1 MLVLAHIS
9 DTHFDGGRRNLKRA
23 QRVMNY
29 VNSLPGPID
38 AIVVTGDVADTG
50 SATEYEQARSVF
62 RSEIPIV
69 YCPGNHDERQ
79 AFRSVLLDEV
89 GTGPVNCVHRFGDT
103 VVAMCDSSI
112 PGRSEGELTRDTLDW
127 LQQVLAD
134 TPSDANII
142 VAFHHPPVALQS
154 PIIDPIRLGDADALA
169 AIIAA
174 EPRVIAILCGH
185 AHTAAVTTFAG
196 VPVIVAP
203 SVASVL
209 GPVWEGNG
217 ASHDPVVDYGANPAL
232 AFHVIDDARITTH
245 FRSVAKPGAGKGRGY
260 LRSHHRK

>member
-29 VNSLPGPID
+29 INALPGPID
-38 AIVVTGDVADTG
+38 AIVVTGDVADDG
-50 SATEYEQARSVF
+50 SVEEYEQARSVF

-69 YCPGNHDERQ
+69 FCPGNHDERQ
-79 AFRSVLLDEV
+79 AFRSVLLDED
-89 GTGPVNCVHRFGDT
+89 GTGPVNQVHTFGDT
-103 VVAMCDSSI
+103 VIALCDSSI
-112 PGRSEGELTRDTLDW
+112 PGGSDGELSDETLDW
-127 LQQVLAD
+127 LRQAFAD
-134 TPSDANII
+134 APAEANII
-142 VAFHHPPVALQS
+142 VAFHHPPVILHS
-154 PIIDPIRLGDADALA
+154 PIIDPIRLRDADALA

-217 ASHDPVVDYGANPAL
+217 TSHDPVVDYGANPAL
-232 AFHVIDDARITTH
+232 AFHVIDDGRITTH

-260 LRSHHRK
+260 LRSHHR